1 MAAVVNALSH
11 NGRKHGQND
20 QANDNCWCIH
30 RRSLLGR
37 GGDGGNGE
45 GVLVVLV
52 SADKEV
58 DQADEGGSGGDG
70 ADAEGDLAGD
80 KPAELVDDEGDHI
93 GKAAH
98 IADGPGSTWRCSFP
112 A

>member
-11 NGRKHGQND
+11 NGHKHGQND

-58 DQADEGGSGGDG
+58 TIWIRAPFRDRNCVKHCISCSG
-70 ADAEGDLAGD
+70 
-80 KPAELVDDEGDHI
+80 LV
-93 GKAAH
+93 
-98 IADGPGSTWRCSFP
+98 
-112 A
+112 

>member
-11 NGRKHGQND
+11 NGHKHGQND

-37 GGDGGNGE
+37 GGNGGNGE

-58 DQADEGGSGGDG
+58 DQANE
-70 ADAEGDLAGD
+70 
-80 KPAELVDDEGDHI
+80 
-93 GKAAH
+93 AAL
-98 IADGPGSTWRCSFP
+98 I
-112 A
+112 